1 MSFDAIRLENCFP
14 ELHGFVLLDPA
25 RLEHFYDAPVRGVD
39 LLARFARSEDGDRV
53 CREGVA
59 IPMIGVEAGDY
70 TIIVRDAALQSM
82 DQHPRLRSS
91 GWILGTET
99 GKLIFCG
106 LGYLTDWEPDHP
118 RHAHVEV
125 PPGWYRVEITGH
137 VVHDGTSAE
146 EWEYQLALSLTREKP
161 VFSADL
167 TTRFGLSPGEP

>member
-1 MSFDAIRLENCFP
+1 MPFAPIRLENRFP

-25 RLEHFYDAPVRGVD
+25 RLEHFYDSPVRGVD

-70 TIIVRDAALQSM
+70 TILVRDADLPST
-82 DQHPRLRSS
+82 DQHPRLRST

-106 LGYLTDWEPDHP
+106 LGYLTHWDSEHP
-118 RHAHVEV
+118 RHARLEV

-137 VVHDGTSAE
+137 VLHEGTSAE
-146 EWEYQLALSLTREKP
+146 EWQYELAPSFTREKP

-167 TTRFGLSPGEP
+167 KARFGLFPGEP